1 MKVFKIIAF
10 ILYRSIAIH
19 LPRSST
25 PYVGNISK
33 LSRRVLAKVLFK
45 EFGTNLN
52 IENGA
57 RFGMGENII
66 IGDNSG
72 IGVNALIP
80 PNTIIGD
87 NVMMGPDCIIYS
99 SNHNYKDLTIPM
111 NKQGNGPALQTV
123 IGNDVWIGGR
133 VIILPGK
140 KIGNGVIISAGS
152 IVTKDLEDYGIYGGN
167 PAKLISSRLKL

>member
-1 MKVFKIIAF
+1 MGKNV
-10 ILYRSIAIH
+10 
-19 LPRSST
+19 
-25 PYVGNISK
+25 
-33 LSRRVLAKVLFK
+33 
-45 EFGTNLN
+45 N

-57 RFGMGENII
+57 RFGYGENIV

-87 NVMMGPDCIIYS
+87 NVMMAPDCIIYS
-99 SNHNYKDLTIPM
+99 SNHNFKDITTPM
-111 NKQGNGPALQTV
+111 NQQGHGPIKQTV

-167 PAKLISSRLKL
+167 PARLISSRLIK